1 MPSVPL
7 WASFQDLYQLGY
19 VTTDADHAMGLFRER
34 HGIPAFKDLGPIT
47 LPLDDGATARIRIC
61 MCFVGPIQ
69 VEIIEPMGGADDV
82 YRAALPSSGFGLTWH
97 HFARRIDSLDA
108 LDAIKTDLIS
118 KGERIAISGG
128 DPKVAKFFYVDARA
142 TLSHYVEY
150 LYVSPARLALHAAL
164 PRY

>member
-7 WASFQDLYQLGY
+7 WASFQDIYQLGY
-19 VTTDADHAMGLFRER
+19 VTTDAAHATELFRDR

-47 LPLDDGATARIRIC
+47 LPLDDGATATIRIC

-69 VEIIEPMGGADDV
+69 VEIIEPIGGADAI
-82 YRAALPSSGFGLTWH
+82 YRAALPSSGFGLAWH
-97 HFARRIDSLDA
+97 HFARRIGSLDA
-108 LDAIKTDLIS
+108 LEAMKVELIA

-128 DPKVAKFFYVDARA
+128 DPKIAKFFYVDARP

-150 LYVSPARLALHAAL
+150 LYVSPERLALHAAL